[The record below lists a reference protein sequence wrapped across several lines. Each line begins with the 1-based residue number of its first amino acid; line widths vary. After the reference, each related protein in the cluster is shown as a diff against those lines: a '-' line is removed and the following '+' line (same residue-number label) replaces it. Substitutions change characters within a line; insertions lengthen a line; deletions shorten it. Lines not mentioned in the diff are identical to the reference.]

1 MNSGKSIQ
9 TTISYAVFVLSG
21 FLIFSPLHKSGNL
34 PLSLICSVTTS
45 AVMTLL
51 TARIFSSERGTSGNH
66 GISKTILSISAS
78 ILSLFNVLILL
89 TEVIKD
95 VAYIANRDV
104 SIFYYTA
111 IALSLL
117 FVSFWL
123 CTSSSK
129 GMYRFCLLSI
139 IPFIILF
146 TTMFFA
152 LSTTKSVVFD
162 FSQTDK
168 SFTEPILTGIKSG
181 LFFTADSVVF
191 CAGFKDNIKTN
202 SSTFPKKQFFT
213 GFLVAYTYII
223 IYNIFTALI
232 FGRLTSEISDPDY
245 ALIKLIRGIDLTE
258 IISAVRI
265 VSLLIKSSLYIYLSS
280 ANLKNCRV
288 FSRFK
293 EKSIT
298 AFLYLL
304 LPSTFLFLAFFDKSL
319 KYGAFQH
326 MIYPI
331 TFLMSFCFFLFTAL
345 FQKK

>member
-1 MNSGKSIQ
+1 MNNGKSIQ

-34 PLSLICSVTTS
+34 PLSLVCSVITS
-45 AVMTLL
+45 AGMTLL
-51 TARIFSSERGTSGNH
+51 TARIFSLKSGSSGNH
-66 GISKTILSISAS
+66 SISKVTLSISAS
-78 ILSLFNVLILL
+78 ILSLFSVLMLL

-95 VAYIANRDV
+95 VAYIANRGV
-104 SIFYYTA
+104 GLFYYTVT
-111 IALSLL
+111 ALSLL

-129 GMYRFCLLSI
+129 GIYRFCLLSI

-146 TTMFFA
+146 MTMFFA
-152 LSTTKSVVFD
+152 LSTTKSVVFG

-191 CAGFKDNIKTN
+191 CSGFRDYIKTD
-202 SSTFPKKQFFT
+202 SGSFPKKQFFT

-265 VSLLIKSSLYIYLSS
+265 VSFLIKSSLYIYLSS
-280 ANLKNCRV
+280 ANLKNCNA
-288 FSRFK
+288 FGRFK
-293 EKSIT
+293 EKSVT
-298 AFLYLL
+298 TFLYLL
-304 LPSTFLFLAFFDKSL
+304 LPATFLFLAFFDKSL
-319 KYGAFQH
+319 EYGAFQH

-331 TFLMSFCFFLFTAL
+331 TFLMSFCFFLSAAL

>member
-9 TTISYAVFVLSG
+9 TTISYAVFILSG
-21 FLIFSPLHKSGNL
+21 FLIFSPLHKSSNL

-45 AVMTLL
+45 AGMTLL

-95 VAYIANRDV
+95 VAYIANRGV

-129 GMYRFCLLSI
+129 GIYRFCLLSI

-191 CAGFKDNIKTN
+191 CAGFKDNIKTD
-202 SSTFPKKQFFT
+202 SGTFPKKQFFT

-232 FGRLTSEISDPDY
+232 FGRLTCEISDPDY
-245 ALIKLIRGIDLTE
+245 ALIKLIQGIDLTE
-258 IISAVRI
+258 IISAIRI
-265 VSLLIKSSLYIYLSS
+265 VSFLIKSALYIYLSS
-280 ANLKNCRV
+280 ANLKKCNA
-288 FSRFK
+288 FGRFK
-293 EKSIT
+293 EISIT

-304 LPSTFLFLAFFDKSL
+304 LPATFLFLAFFDKSL

-326 MIYPI
+326 MIYSI
-331 TFLMSFCFFLFTAL
+331 TFLMSFCFFLFAAL